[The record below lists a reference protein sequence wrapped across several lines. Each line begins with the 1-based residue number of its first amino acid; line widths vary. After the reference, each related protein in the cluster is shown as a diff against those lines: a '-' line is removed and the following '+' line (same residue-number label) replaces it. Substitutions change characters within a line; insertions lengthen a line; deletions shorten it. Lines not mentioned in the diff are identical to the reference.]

1 MNFTQQQLLDTSETS
16 QNMMLGL
23 LGLNVYYGE
32 SHILRNVD
40 LSILQGEMVCLI
52 GRNGVGKTT
61 LLKTIMGLL
70 KPRSGKINLTGNNIT
85 NLPTNTRAKLGIGYV
100 PQGREIIPRVT
111 VKENLLLGLE
121 ALPKER
127 KLNKAI
133 PEEIFELFPVL
144 KTMLNRMGGDLSGGQ
159 QQQLAI
165 ARALMGKPKL
175 LLLDEPTEG
184 IQPSIILEIEAAVK
198 RIIATRGISVLLV
211 EQHLHFV
218 RQADRYYAMQK
229 GGIVASGKTSEL
241 SPRVIQEFLAV

>member
-70 KPRSGKINLTGNNIT
+70 KPRSGKINLSGNNIT

>member
-1 MNFTQQQLLDTSETS
+1 MTDI
-16 QNMMLGL
+16 MLQIS
-23 LGLNVYYGE
+23 GLNVYYGE

-40 LSILQGEMVCLI
+40 LSVPKGQMVCLI

-70 KPRSGKINLTGNNIT
+70 YPRTGTINLADKPIT
-85 NLPTNTRAKLGIGYV
+85 KLRPHQRAKLGIGYV

-111 VKENLLLGLE
+111 VEENLLLGLE
-121 ALPKER
+121 ARPQGR
-127 KLNKAI
+127 KGQETI
-133 PEEIFELFPVL
+133 PQEIFDLFPVL

-165 ARALMGKPKL
+165 ARALMGKPNL
-175 LLLDEPTEG
+175 LVLDEPTEG

-198 RIIATRGISVLLV
+198 RIIAATGISVLLV

-229 GGIVASGKTSEL
+229 GGIVASGVTSSL
-241 SPRVIQEFLAV
+241 SQEVIQEFLAV